1 MYNEEAFI
9 EKCLDSLMAQ
19 SIDIN
24 QIIVVDDGSTD
35 SSPRIVSKF
44 DVTMVTRIR
53 NEEKSLKRYPHV
65 IREGSLLLDEF
76 DYLGILDADT
86 VLEPE
91 YYEKLISKL
100 QEDEMIG
107 IAGGKL
113 IGEPS
118 TWLVLGLL
126 PAVYGCNR
134 LYTRKCWLDINDG
147 TKMKFVPALDTYHNI
162 YSRKFGYNPTRFEDV
177 ESWTLRPERTSTPFE
192 KGFCSYQLG
201 YHSFFL
207 LGRAV
212 KERASSMLHGYL
224 VAWFKGEMQYPVK
237 PIVREMQTSRVKK
250 VITKWLPRARVIG
263 EMV

>member
-1 MYNEEAFI
+1 
-9 EKCLDSLMAQ
+9 
-19 SIDIN
+19 
-24 QIIVVDDGSTD
+24 
-35 SSPRIVSKF
+35 
-44 DVTMVTRIR
+44 
-53 NEEKSLKRYPHV
+53 
-65 IREGSLLLDEF
+65 
-76 DYLGILDADT
+76 LGILDADT

-91 YYEKLISKL
+91 YYEKLVSKL

-118 TWLVLGLL
+118 TGLVLGLL
-126 PAVYGCNR
+126 PYVYGCNR

-147 TKMKFVPALDTYHNI
+147 TKMKVVPALDTYHNI

-192 KGFCSYQLG
+192 KGYSSYQLG

-212 KERASSMLHGYL
+212 KERAPSMLHGYL

-237 PIVREMQTSRVKK
+237 PIVRDMQTSRVKK
-250 VITKWLPRARVIG
+250 VLTKWLPRARVIG